1 MRPINDTQQK
11 IYEFLCERSQCG
23 VPPSVREI
31 GSAVGLRST
40 SSVVCSVV
48 VIVVSDSCGVMLLSL
63 LENQIEKSVTPHNA
77 NAETE

>member
-31 GSAVGLRST
+31 GAAVGLRST
-40 SSVVCSVV
+40 SSVRPTLAPLKKQ
-48 VIVVSDSCGVMLLSL
+48 GTL
-63 LENQIEKSVTPHNA
+63 NVTPF
-77 NAETE
+77 